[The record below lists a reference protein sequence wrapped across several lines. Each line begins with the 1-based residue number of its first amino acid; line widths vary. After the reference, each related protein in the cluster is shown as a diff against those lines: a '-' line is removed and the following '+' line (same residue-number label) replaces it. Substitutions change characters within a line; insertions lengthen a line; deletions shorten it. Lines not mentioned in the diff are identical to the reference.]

1 MHPDIRTW
9 LYDIL
14 NVIDEIKLFTESV
27 AEDFTLYEKDLKTR
41 RAVERSLSI
50 IGEAMNRISK
60 KDPAIELTD
69 IRLII
74 ATRNRIIHG
83 YETISNGVIWQIIQD
98 DLPVLRKEVEA
109 LMNKV

>member
-1 MHPDIRTW
+1 MHTDIKTW

-27 AEDFTLYEKDLKTR
+27 AEDFLLYEKDLKTR
-41 RAVERSLSI
+41 RAVERNLSI
-50 IGEAMNRISK
+50 IGEAMNRILK
-60 KDPAIELTD
+60 KEPAIELTD

-83 YETISNGVIWQIIQD
+83 YETISNLVIWEIVQN
-98 DLPVLRKEVEA
+98 DLPVLK
-109 LMNKV
+109 